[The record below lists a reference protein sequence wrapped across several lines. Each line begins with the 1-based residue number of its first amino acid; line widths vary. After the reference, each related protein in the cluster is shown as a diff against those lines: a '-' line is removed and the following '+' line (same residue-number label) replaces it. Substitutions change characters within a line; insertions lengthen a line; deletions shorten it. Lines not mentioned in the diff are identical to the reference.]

1 MQHSRRHFV
10 IKKVGNK
17 VQLQNFSLNVMFV
30 NGFYVGR
37 GWEININNGDV
48 ISRVEMEN
56 REYTFSDLGSMPHHP
71 NPGMVL
77 TLA

>member
-1 MQHSRRHFV
+1 
-10 IKKVGNK
+10 
-17 VQLQNFSLNVMFV
+17 MFV